1 MRYSGSVNGI
11 RRLMATRDKGYATI
25 LRANAGLEKSYIR
38 DNEGRSSE
46 CVNYLRCL
54 EGYSRDPEIG

>member
-11 RRLMATRDKGYATI
+11 RRLIATRDKGYATI
-25 LRANAGLEKSYIR
+25 LSADAGLEKSYIS